1 MEPLGAGDPR
11 QIGAYRL
18 LGRLGAGG
26 MGRVYLGRTAGGR
39 TVAVKLVRSE
49 LADDTDF
56 RARFRQEVAAA
67 RRVGG
72 AWTAPVL
79 DADTESEQPWVASG
93 YVPGPG
99 LDAAVRKFGVLP
111 PESVRMLG
119 VGLAD
124 SLAAVHA
131 TGLVHRDLKPSNVLL
146 TLDGPRLIDFGIA
159 RALDAATALTRS
171 GYVVGSPGYMSPEQ
185 GAGEQA
191 GAASDVF
198 SLGGVL
204 AFAATG
210 VGPFGDSISAPVL
223 LYRVM
228 HEPPRLDGMDGTA
241 DPALR
246 DIVERCLAKQ
256 PEDRPTP
263 AELRELLGGVGPADG
278 WLPPLLVA
286 SVGRATAELLDLE
299 TVGEGVPGGTGP
311 GSGIGTGT
319 GTGTGAGTGATGV
332 GFGPAPVMGATPAG
346 ATPVLGHGVGMGV
359 GGTSG
364 TGGFAPADATPGSYR
379 PAYQPPPYPPMGSG
393 VGTGPDGTG
402 APARSAPAGRRV
414 AIAGAVALVL
424 LAAVLVPLLLDHK
437 AKPSA
442 GGGDGASSAPVVP
455 PRTAATGGA
464 TTGTATTGTGT
475 GGSDDGA
482 VPSAPAAPS
491 PGPSSP
497 NAVPAAFLGTWTAVM
512 VTSDGL
518 LSEPTTIT
526 IRPGPAGAEN
536 TTSITTVSGLSA
548 ACLGGEELVS
558 ATKTSITFRDRL
570 LPGSTPSL
578 CSAGTGSQVFTF
590 NPDGTLH
597 HRDDDPGSG
606 NPSGDFHKVG

>member
-39 TVAVKLVRSE
+39 TVAVKVVRSE

-72 AWTAPVL
+72 AWTAAVL
-79 DADTESEQPWVASG
+79 DADTESEHPWVATG

-99 LDAAVRKFGVLP
+99 LDAAVRDFGVLP
-111 PESVRMLG
+111 GPSVRMLG

-185 GAGEQA
+185 GAGEPA
-191 GAASDVF
+191 GPESDVF

-204 AFAATG
+204 AYAATG
-210 VGPFGDSISAPVL
+210 VGPFGDSASAPVL

-228 HEPPRLDGMDGTA
+228 HEPPRLDGMAAMADG
-241 DPALR
+241 PLR
-246 DIVERCLAKQ
+246 EIVEHCLAKD
-256 PEDRPTP
+256 PADRPTP
-263 AELRELLGGVGPADG
+263 GQLREALGGVGPADG

-286 SVGRATAELLDLE
+286 SVGRRTAELLDLE
-299 TVGEGVPGGTGP
+299 TVGEGAALSGGASGSWPGP
-311 GSGIGTGT
+311 GAGSGVTG
-319 GTGTGAGTGATGV
+319 GGSVA
-332 GFGPAPVMGATPAG
+332 GFGPAPVMDATPAG
-346 ATPVLGHGVGMGV
+346 ATPAFGY
-359 GGTSG
+359 GGTGAFGG
-364 TGGFAPADATPGSYR
+364 TGGFAPADATPAG
-379 PAYQPPPYPPMGSG
+379 YQPPYPPL
-393 VGTGPDGTG
+393 PAPAA
-402 APARSAPAGRRV
+402 APARSRRALV
-414 AIAGAVALVL
+414 AVGALVALGV
-424 LAAVLVPLLLDHK
+424 LAAVLVPVLNGNG
-437 AKPSA
+437 SS
-442 GGGDGASSAPVVP
+442 GGGGGPTAGSSSPTVS
-455 PRTAATGGA
+455 GQ
-464 TTGTATTGTGT
+464 TTGTTTTTAGTTGT
-475 GGSDDGA
+475 GGSDGSGDDS
-482 VPSAPAAPS
+482 VPVPPAPPS

-497 NAVPAAFLGTWTAVM
+497 NAIPAVFLGTWTAVM
-512 VTSDGL
+512 TTSDGL
-518 LSEPTTIT
+518 LSEPTTIA
-526 IRPGPAGAEN
+526 IRPGAVGVEN
-536 TTSITTVSGLSA
+536 TTSITTVTGLSA

-558 ATKTSITFRDRL
+558 ATATSITFHDRL
-570 LPGSTPSL
+570 LPGSTAGL
-578 CSAGTGSQVFTF
+578 CSAGTGTQVFTL

-597 HRDDDPGSG
+597 HRDDAPGSG
-606 NPSGDFHKVG
+606 NPSGDFRKVK